1 MKNDKIPTSTL
12 FQDGRINRRDFIT
25 AAALLGVS
33 SGLSLSPLSAFA
45 AQTTAPKKGGT
56 LKLGMSGG
64 NTSDTLDPT
73 LYSDWVPLNQAYML
87 MNGLVEID
95 ENNQAQPELL
105 ESWEAKPGAKQ
116 WLFKVRQGVTFHN
129 GKTLDADDI
138 IYSINLHRGD
148 KSRSAIKTQ
157 LDAITSLEKSGN
169 DQISLT
175 LDSGNADLPF
185 LLADYHLVVVP
196 DGFTDWSHP
205 IGTGGFVFE
214 HNEPGVRSLFKRNPN
229 YWKPDRAWVDAV
241 EVLVIN
247 DPTAR
252 TNALISGQVHAI
264 NRVDFKTVDFL
275 KRSPALQIIRS
286 AGGQH
291 FTFLMDCRIAPFNN
305 NDVRMAIK
313 HGIDREKLLATVLR
327 GYGSLGN
334 DHPIPKT
341 DRFFNH
347 QLAQRSYDPDKAKFY
362 LKKAGLDK
370 LSLELSSSDAAFTG
384 ALDAAALFQGQASK
398 AGIQVA
404 IKRQPADSYWDDV
417 WMKAPF
423 SMGYWGG
430 RPTADQMFS
439 TAYMSTAKWNDSH
452 WKDEKFDALLLQARS
467 LLDEGQRAQLYGEMQ
482 SIVSDN
488 GGAMIP
494 LFGDYLDAASKKVGG
509 VKPHPM
515 FNFMGGRL
523 AERVWLES

>member
-1 MKNDKIPTSTL
+1 MKNDKASDRVL
-12 FQDGRINRRDFIT
+12 FQGAQLSRRGFISS
-25 AAALLGVS
+25 AALLGIS
-33 SGLSLSPLSAFA
+33 SAVSLSPFSALA
-45 AQTTAPKKGGT
+45 APAPAPKKGGT
-56 LKLGMSGG
+56 LRLGMSGG

-73 LYSDWVPLNQAYML
+73 LFSDWVSLNQAYML

-95 ENNQAQPELL
+95 EHNKAVPELL
-105 ESWEAKPGAKQ
+105 ESWEARPGAKE
-116 WLFKVRQGVTFHN
+116 WVLKVRQGVTFHN

-138 IYSINLHRGD
+138 IYSINLHRGEQ
-148 KSRSAIKTQ
+148 SRSAIKTQ
-157 LDAITSLEKSGN
+157 LASITALEKTGA
-169 DQISLT
+169 DQITLT
-175 LDSGNADLPF
+175 LDSGNADLPY

-196 DGFTDWSHP
+196 NGFTDWAHP

-214 HNEPGVRSLFKRNPN
+214 RYEPGVRSLFKRNPH
-229 YWKPDRAWVDAV
+229 YWKPDSAWVDAV

-275 KRSPALQIIRS
+275 KRSPMLQIIRAS
-286 AGGQH
+286 GGQH
-291 FTFLMDCRIAPFNN
+291 FTFLMDCRVAPFNN

-313 HGIDREKLLATVLR
+313 HGIDREKILNTVLR

-347 QLAQRSYDPDKAKFY
+347 DLPQRMYDPDKARFY
-362 LKKAGLDK
+362 LKKAGLEK
-370 LSLELSSSDAAFTG
+370 LSLELASSDAAFTG
-384 ALDAAALFQGQASK
+384 ALDAAALYQGQAGN
-398 AGIQVA
+398 AGMQIN
-404 IKRQPADSYWDDV
+404 IKRQPADSYWEDV

-423 SMGYWGG
+423 CMGYWGG

-439 TAYMSTAKWNDSH
+439 TTYMSSAKWNDTH
-452 WKDEKFDALLLQARS
+452 WKNDKFDALLLQARS
-467 LLDEGQRAQLYGEMQ
+467 LLDENQRAQLYGEMQ
-482 SIVSDN
+482 SIVRDD

-494 LFGDYLDAASKKVGG
+494 LFGDYLDAASNKVGG
-509 VKPHPM
+509 IKPHPL

-523 AERVWLES
+523 AERVWLTS

>member
-1 MKNDKIPTSTL
+1 MKDDRSDEKKYLQGVSMSRRS
-12 FQDGRINRRDFIT
+12 FINT
-25 AAALLGVS
+25 AALIGMGSA
-33 SGLSLSPLSAFA
+33 LSLSPLAGFA
-45 AQTTAPKKGGT
+45 AEATPKKGGV

-64 NTSDTLDPT
+64 NTSDSLDPT
-73 LYSDWVPLNQAYML
+73 LFSDWVPLNQAYML

-95 ENNQAQPELL
+95 ENNQATPELL
-105 ESWEAKPGAKQ
+105 ESWEAKPGAQ
-116 WLFKVRQGVTFHN
+116 EWTFKVRQGVTFHN
-129 GKTLDADDI
+129 GKALTVEDI
-138 IYSINLHRGD
+138 LYSINLHRGD
-148 KSRSAIKTQ
+148 QSRSAIKTQ
-157 LDAITSLEKSGN
+157 LAAIKELKKSGEN
-169 DQISLT
+169 EITLT

-196 DGFTDWSHP
+196 DGFTDWKHP
-205 IGTGGFVFE
+205 IGTGGFVFDQYQ
-214 HNEPGVRSLFKRNPN
+214 PGVRSYFKRNPN
-229 YWKPDRAWVDAV
+229 YWKPNRAFVDAV

-247 DPTAR
+247 DATAR

-275 KRSPALQIIRS
+275 KRSPALNIVRA

-291 FTFLMDCRIAPFNN
+291 FTFLMDCRVAPFNN
-305 NDVRMAIK
+305 NDVRTAIK
-313 HGIDREKLLATVLR
+313 YGIDREKLLATVLR
-327 GYGSLGN
+327 GYGTLGN

-341 DRFFNH
+341 DRFFNKS
-347 QLAQRSYDPDKAKFY
+347 LEQRAYDPDKAKFF
-362 LKKAGLDK
+362 LKKAGLSA
-370 LSLELSSSDAAFTG
+370 LPLELSSSDAAFAG
-384 ALDAAALFQGQASK
+384 ALDAAALFQGEAAA
-398 AGIQVA
+398 AGIQVS

-439 TAYMSTAKWNDSH
+439 TAWQSTAKWNDTH
-452 WKDEKFDALLLQARS
+452 WKNDKFDSLLIQARS
-467 LLDEGQRAQLYGEMQ
+467 LLDDQKRAEIYGELQ
-482 SIVSDN
+482 SIARDD

-509 VKPHPM
+509 VKPHPL

>member
-1 MKNDKIPTSTL
+1 MKDDPSPLTQL
-12 FQDGRINRRDFIT
+12 LRDARLNRRGFIT
-25 AAALLGVS
+25 AASALGIATAV
-33 SGLSLSPLSAFA
+33 SLSPFA
-45 AQTTAPKKGGT
+45 AIAAPAPKKGGT

-73 LYSDWVPLNQAYML
+73 LFSDWVPLNQAYML
-87 MNGLVEID
+87 MNGLIEID
-95 ENNQAQPELL
+95 EQNKATPELL
-105 ESWEAKPGAKQ
+105 ERWEAKPGAAEWQ
-116 WLFKVRQGVTFHN
+116 FKVRQGVTFHN

-138 IYSINLHRGD
+138 IYSINLHRGE
-148 KSRSAIKTQ
+148 KSRSAIRTQ
-157 LDAITSLEKSGN
+157 LASITALDKTADGG
-169 DQISLT
+169 ISIT
-175 LDSGNADLPF
+175 LDNGNADLPY
-185 LLADYHLVVVP
+185 LLADYHLLVVP
-196 DGFTDWSHP
+196 NGFTDWSRP
-205 IGTGGFVFE
+205 IGTGGFVFD
-214 HNEPGVRSLFKRNPN
+214 HYEPGVRSLFKRNPN

-275 KRSPALQIIRS
+275 KRSPAVKIVRS
-286 AGGQH
+286 SGGQH
-291 FTFLMDCRIAPFNN
+291 FTFLMDCRVTPFNS
-305 NDVRMAIK
+305 NDVRLAIK
-313 HGIDREKLLATVLR
+313 HGIDREKILTTVLR
-327 GYGSLGN
+327 GYGSVGN

-347 QLAQRSYDPDKAKFY
+347 ELPQRAYDPDQAKFY
-362 LKKAGLDK
+362 LKQAGLDS
-370 LSLELSSSDAAFTG
+370 LNLELSSSDAAFAG
-384 ALDAAALFQGQASK
+384 ALDAAALFQGQAGK
-398 AGIQVA
+398 AGLQVS

-439 TAYMSTAKWNDSH
+439 TAYQSTAKWNDSH
-452 WKDEKFDALLLQARS
+452 WKDDKFDALLLQARS
-467 LLDEGQRAQLYGEMQ
+467 LLDEGQRAQIYGELQ
-482 SIVSDN
+482 SIVRDN

-494 LFGDYLDAASKKVGG
+494 LFGDYLDATSNKVGG
-509 VKPHPM
+509 AQPHPM

>member
-1 MKNDKIPTSTL
+1 MKDERSDLNKYMQGVNISRRS
-12 FQDGRINRRDFIT
+12 FINT
-25 AAALLGVS
+25 AALIGAGTV
-33 SGLSLSPLSAFA
+33 LSLSPLAGFA
-45 AQTTAPKKGGT
+45 AEAAPKKGGV

-64 NTSDTLDPT
+64 NTSDSLDPT
-73 LYSDWVPLNQAYML
+73 LFSDWVPLNQAYML

-95 ENNQAQPELL
+95 ENNQAIPELL
-105 ESWEAKPGAKQ
+105 ESWEAKPGAQ
-116 WLFKVRQGVTFHN
+116 EWTFKVRSGVTFHN
-129 GKTLDADDI
+129 GKTLSVEDI
-138 IYSINLHRGD
+138 LYSINLHRGD
-148 KSRSAIKTQ
+148 QSRSAIKTQ
-157 LDAITSLEKSGN
+157 LASIKELKKSGDN
-169 DQISLT
+169 EISIV
-175 LDSGNADLPF
+175 LDGGNADLPF

-196 DGFTDWSHP
+196 DGFTDWKHP
-205 IGTGGFVFE
+205 IGTGGFVFDQYQ
-214 HNEPGVRSLFKRNPN
+214 PGVRSYFKRNPD
-229 YWKPDRAWVDAV
+229 YWKPNRAFVDAV

-247 DPTAR
+247 DATAR

-275 KRSPALQIIRS
+275 KRSPALNIVRS
-286 AGGQH
+286 SGGQH
-291 FTFLMDCRIAPFNN
+291 FTFLMDCRVAPFNN

-313 HGIDREKLLATVLR
+313 YGIDREKLLATVLR
-327 GYGSLGN
+327 GYGALGN

-341 DRFFNH
+341 DRFFNKS
-347 QLAQRSYDPDKAKFY
+347 LAQRAYDPDKAKFY
-362 LKKAGLDK
+362 LQKAGLST
-370 LSLELSSSDAAFTG
+370 LPLELSSSDAAFAG
-384 ALDAAALFQGQASK
+384 ALDAAALFQSEASA
-398 AGIQVA
+398 AGIQVN

-439 TAYMSTAKWNDSH
+439 TAWQSTAKWNDSH
-452 WKDEKFDALLLQARS
+452 WKNEKFDSLLLQARS
-467 LLDEGQRAQLYGEMQ
+467 LLDDQKRAEIYGELQ
-482 SIVSDN
+482 TIAHDD

-509 VKPHPM
+509 VKPHPL

>member
-1 MKNDKIPTSTL
+1 MKDERSDLNKYMQGVNISRRS
-12 FQDGRINRRDFIT
+12 FINT
-25 AAALLGVS
+25 AALIGAGTA
-33 SGLSLSPLSAFA
+33 LSLSPLAGFA
-45 AQTTAPKKGGT
+45 AEAAPKKGGV

-64 NTSDTLDPT
+64 NTSDSLDPT
-73 LYSDWVPLNQAYML
+73 LFSDWVPLNQAYML

-95 ENNQAQPELL
+95 ENNQAIPELL
-105 ESWEAKPGAKQ
+105 ESWEAKPGAQ
-116 WLFKVRQGVTFHN
+116 EWTFKVRSGVTFHN
-129 GKTLDADDI
+129 GKTLSVEDI
-138 IYSINLHRGD
+138 LYSINLHRGD
-148 KSRSAIKTQ
+148 QSRSAIKTQ
-157 LDAITSLEKSGN
+157 LASIKELKKSGDN
-169 DQISLT
+169 EISIV
-175 LDSGNADLPF
+175 LDGGNADLPF

-196 DGFTDWSHP
+196 DGFTDWKHP
-205 IGTGGFVFE
+205 IGTGGFVFDQYQ
-214 HNEPGVRSLFKRNPN
+214 PGVRSFFKRNPN
-229 YWKPDRAWVDAV
+229 YWKPNRAFVDAV

-247 DPTAR
+247 DATAR

-275 KRSPALQIIRS
+275 KRSPALNIVRS
-286 AGGQH
+286 SGGQH
-291 FTFLMDCRIAPFNN
+291 FTFLMDCRVAPFNN

-313 HGIDREKLLATVLR
+313 YGIDREKLLATVLR
-327 GYGSLGN
+327 GYGALGN

-341 DRFFNH
+341 DRFFNKS
-347 QLAQRSYDPDKAKFY
+347 LAQRAYDPDKAKFY
-362 LKKAGLDK
+362 LQKAGLST
-370 LSLELSSSDAAFTG
+370 LPLELSSSDAAFAG
-384 ALDAAALFQGQASK
+384 ALDAAALFQSEASA
-398 AGIQVA
+398 AGIQVN

-439 TAYMSTAKWNDSH
+439 TAWQSTAKWNDSH
-452 WKDEKFDALLLQARS
+452 WKNEKFDSLLLQARS
-467 LLDEGQRAQLYGEMQ
+467 LLDDQKRAEIYGELQ
-482 SIVSDN
+482 TIAHDD

-509 VKPHPM
+509 VKPHPL

>member
-1 MKNDKIPTSTL
+1 MKKEHSDLQKLLEHAQFS
-12 FQDGRINRRDFIT
+12 RRSFLNT
-25 AAALLGVS
+25 AALLGAGSV
-33 SGLSLSPLSAFA
+33 LSLSPLSGFA
-45 AQTTAPKKGGT
+45 ADAAPKKGGV

-73 LYSDWVPLNQAYML
+73 LFSDWVPLNQAYML

-95 ENNQAQPELL
+95 ENNQATPELL
-105 ESWEAKPGAKQ
+105 AGWLAEPGAKE
-116 WLFKVRQGVTFHN
+116 WRFKVRQGVTFHN

-138 IYSINLHRGD
+138 LYSINLHRGD
-148 KSRSAIKTQ
+148 QSRSAIKSQ
-157 LDAITSLEKSGN
+157 LASITSLRKSAA
-169 DQISLT
+169 DEIAIT

-185 LLADYHLVVVP
+185 LLADYHLMVVP
-196 DGFTDWSHP
+196 NGFTDWSHP
-205 IGTGGFVFE
+205 IGTGGFTFE
-214 HNEPGVRSLFKRNPN
+214 HYQPGVRSLFKRNPN
-229 YWKPDRAWVDAV
+229 YWKPDRAFVDAV

-275 KRSPALQIIRS
+275 KRSPALNIIRS
-286 AGGQH
+286 SGGQH
-291 FTFLMDCRIAPFNN
+291 FTFLMDCRVAPFNDN
-305 NDVRMAIK
+305 NVRMAIK
-313 HGIDREKLLATVLR
+313 HGIDREKILATVLR

-341 DRFFNH
+341 DRFFNKA
-347 QLAQRSYDPDKAKFY
+347 LPQRAYDPDKAKFY
-362 LKKAGLDK
+362 LNKAGLST
-370 LSLELSSSDAAFTG
+370 LPLELSSSDAAFAG
-384 ALDAAALFQGQASK
+384 ALDAAALYQGQAGQ
-398 AGIQVA
+398 AGMKIT

-439 TAYMSTAKWNDSH
+439 TAWQSSAKWNDAH
-452 WKDEKFDALLLQARS
+452 WKNERFDALLLQARS
-467 LLDEGQRAQLYGEMQ
+467 LLDEKQRGEIYGELQ
-482 SIVSDN
+482 SIARDD

-494 LFGDYLDAASKKVGG
+494 LFGDYLDAASKKLGG
-509 VKPHPM
+509 VKPHPL

>member
-1 MKNDKIPTSTL
+1 MKDDRSDENKYLQGVNMSRRS
-12 FQDGRINRRDFIT
+12 FINT
-25 AAALLGVS
+25 AALIGMGSA
-33 SGLSLSPLSAFA
+33 LSLSPLAGFA
-45 AQTTAPKKGGT
+45 AEATPKKGGV

-64 NTSDTLDPT
+64 NTSDSLDPT
-73 LYSDWVPLNQAYML
+73 LFSDWVPLNQAYML

-95 ENNQAQPELL
+95 ETNQATPELL
-105 ESWEAKPGAKQ
+105 ESWVAKPGAQ
-116 WLFKVRQGVTFHN
+116 EWTFKVRQGVTFHN
-129 GKTLDADDI
+129 GKTLTVEDI
-138 IYSINLHRGD
+138 LYSINLHRGD
-148 KSRSAIKTQ
+148 QSRSAIKTQ
-157 LDAITSLEKSGN
+157 LAAIKELKKSGDN
-169 DQISLT
+169 EITLT

-196 DGFTDWSHP
+196 DGFTDWKHP
-205 IGTGGFVFE
+205 IGTGGFVFDQYQ
-214 HNEPGVRSLFKRNPN
+214 PGVRSYFKRNPN
-229 YWKPDRAWVDAV
+229 YWKPNRAFVDAV

-247 DPTAR
+247 DATAR

-275 KRSPALQIIRS
+275 KRSPALNIVRA

-291 FTFLMDCRIAPFNN
+291 FTFLMDCRVAPFNN
-305 NDVRMAIK
+305 NDVRTAIK
-313 HGIDREKLLATVLR
+313 YGIDREKLLATVLR
-327 GYGSLGN
+327 GYGTLGN

-341 DRFFNH
+341 DRFFNKS
-347 QLAQRSYDPDKAKFY
+347 LEQRAYDPDKAKFF
-362 LKKAGLDK
+362 LKKAGLSA
-370 LSLELSSSDAAFTG
+370 LPIELSSSDAAFAG
-384 ALDAAALFQGQASK
+384 ALDAAALFQGEAAA
-398 AGIQVA
+398 AGIQVS

-439 TAYMSTAKWNDSH
+439 TAWQSTAKWNDTH
-452 WKDEKFDALLLQARS
+452 WKNDKFDSLLIQARS
-467 LLDEGQRAQLYGEMQ
+467 LLDEQKRAEIYGELQ
-482 SIVSDN
+482 SIARDD

-509 VKPHPM
+509 VKPHPL

>member
-1 MKNDKIPTSTL
+1 MKDKNSALTQL
-12 FQDGRINRRDFIT
+12 MQDAKLSRRGFIT
-25 AAALLGVS
+25 SAAAVGITTAY
-33 SGLSLSPLSAFA
+33 GLSPLSAFA
-45 AQTTAPKKGGT
+45 AEPKKGGT

-64 NTSDTLDPT
+64 NTSDSLDPT
-73 LYSDWVPLNQAYML
+73 LFSDWVPLNQAYML

-95 ENNQAQPELL
+95 ENNKAIPELFA
-105 ESWEAKPGAKQ
+105 SWEAKPGAAEWIFTLQ
-116 WLFKVRQGVTFHN
+116 DGVTFHN
-129 GKTLDADDI
+129 GKKLDVDDI

-148 KSRSAIKTQ
+148 KTKSAIKTQ
-157 LDAITSLEKSGN
+157 LSPITALTKQGDNQIAITLE
-169 DQISLT
+169 
-175 LDSGNADLPF
+175 SGNADLPY
-185 LLADYHLVVVP
+185 LLADYHLLVVP
-196 DGFTDWSHP
+196 NGFTDWSHP
-205 IGTGGFVFE
+205 IGTGGFVFDQY
-214 HNEPGVRSLFKRNPN
+214 EPGVRSLFKRNPN
-229 YWKPDRAWVDAV
+229 YWKKDRAFVDAV
-241 EVLVIN
+241 EVIVIN

-275 KRSPALQIIRS
+275 KRSPALNIVRS
-286 AGGQH
+286 SGGQH
-291 FTFLMDCRIAPFNN
+291 FTFLMDCSVAPFNN

-313 HGIDREKLLATVLR
+313 HGIDRQKILDTVLR

-347 QLAQRSYDPDKAKFY
+347 SLEQRVYDPDKSAFY
-362 LKKAGLDK
+362 LKKAGLTDLK
-370 LSLELSSSDAAFTG
+370 LELSSSDAAFAG
-384 ALDAAALFQGQASK
+384 ALDAAALFQGEAQKS
-398 AGIQVA
+398 GIQVS

-439 TAYMSTAKWNDSH
+439 TAYQSTAKWNDTH

-467 LLDEGQRAQLYGEMQ
+467 LLDDGKRAEIYGELQ
-482 SIVSDN
+482 SIVRDN

-494 LFGDYLDAASKKVGG
+494 LFGDYLDAANKKVGG
-509 VKPHPM
+509 IKPHPM

-523 AERVWLES
+523 AERVWLEA

>member
-1 MKNDKIPTSTL
+1 MKDDRSDEKKYLQGVSMSRRS
-12 FQDGRINRRDFIT
+12 FINT
-25 AAALLGVS
+25 AALIGMGSA
-33 SGLSLSPLSAFA
+33 LSLSPLAGFA
-45 AQTTAPKKGGT
+45 AEATPKKGGV

-64 NTSDTLDPT
+64 NTSDSLDPT
-73 LYSDWVPLNQAYML
+73 LFSDWVPLNQAYML

-95 ENNQAQPELL
+95 ENNQATPELL
-105 ESWEAKPGAKQ
+105 ESWEAKPGAQ
-116 WLFKVRQGVTFHN
+116 EWTFKVRQGVTFHN
-129 GKTLDADDI
+129 GKALTVEDI
-138 IYSINLHRGD
+138 LYSINLHRGD
-148 KSRSAIKTQ
+148 QSRSAIKTQ
-157 LDAITSLEKSGN
+157 LAAIKDLKKSGEN
-169 DQISLT
+169 EITLT

-196 DGFTDWSHP
+196 DGFTDWKHP
-205 IGTGGFVFE
+205 IGTGGFVFDQYQ
-214 HNEPGVRSLFKRNPN
+214 PGVRSYFKRNPN
-229 YWKPDRAWVDAV
+229 YWKPNRAFVDAV

-247 DPTAR
+247 DATAR

-275 KRSPALQIIRS
+275 KRSPALNIVRA

-291 FTFLMDCRIAPFNN
+291 FTFLMDCRVAPFNN
-305 NDVRMAIK
+305 NDVRTAIK
-313 HGIDREKLLATVLR
+313 YGIDREKLLATVLR
-327 GYGSLGN
+327 GYGTLGN

-341 DRFFNH
+341 DRFFNKS
-347 QLAQRSYDPDKAKFY
+347 LEQRAYDPDKAKFF
-362 LKKAGLDK
+362 LKKAGLSA
-370 LSLELSSSDAAFTG
+370 LPLELSSSDAAFAG
-384 ALDAAALFQGQASK
+384 ALDAAALFQGEAAA
-398 AGIQVA
+398 AGIQVS

-439 TAYMSTAKWNDSH
+439 TAWQSTAKWNDTH
-452 WKDEKFDALLLQARS
+452 WKNDKFDSLLIQARS
-467 LLDEGQRAQLYGEMQ
+467 LLDDQKRAEIYGELQ
-482 SIVSDN
+482 SIARDD

-509 VKPHPM
+509 VKPHPL

>member
-1 MKNDKIPTSTL
+1 MKKEHSDLQKWLGQAQFS
-12 FQDGRINRRDFIT
+12 RRSLLNT
-25 AAALLGVS
+25 AALLGAS
-33 SGLSLSPLSAFA
+33 SVLSSFPLSSSA
-45 AQTTAPKKGGT
+45 AQAVPKRGGT

-73 LYSDWVPLNQAYML
+73 LFSDWVPLNQAYML

-95 ENNQAQPELL
+95 ENNQATPELL
-105 ESWEAKPGAKQ
+105 ESWQVEPGAKA
-116 WLFKVRQGVTFHN
+116 WRFKVRQGVTFHN

-138 IYSINLHRGD
+138 IYSINLHRGEN
-148 KSRSAIKTQ
+148 SRSAIRSQLASITQ
-157 LDAITSLEKSGN
+157 LSRTAPDEIAI
-169 DQISLT
+169 T
-175 LDSGNADLPF
+175 LDSGNADLPY
-185 LLADYHLVVVP
+185 LLADYHLLVVP
-196 DGFTDWSHP
+196 NGFTDWSHP
-205 IGTGGFVFE
+205 IGTGGFTFDYYQ
-214 HNEPGVRSLFKRNPN
+214 PGVRSRFKRNPN
-229 YWKPDRAWVDAV
+229 YWKPDRAFVDAV

-275 KRSPALQIIRS
+275 KRSPMLNIVRS
-286 AGGQH
+286 SGGQH
-291 FTFLMDCRIAPFNN
+291 FTFLMDCRATPFNN
-305 NDVRMAIK
+305 NDVRLAIK
-313 HGIDREKLLATVLR
+313 YGIDREKILATVLR

-347 QLAQRSYDPDKAKFY
+347 ELPQRAWDPDKAKFH
-362 LKKAGLDK
+362 LKRAGLTA
-370 LSLELSSSDAAFTG
+370 LPLELSSSDAAFAG
-384 ALDAAALFQGQASK
+384 ALDAAALFQGQASQS
-398 AGIQVA
+398 GIQVT
-404 IKRQPADSYWDDV
+404 IKRQPADSYWENV

-439 TAYMSTAKWNDSH
+439 TAWQSTAKWNDSH
-452 WKDEKFDALLLQARS
+452 WKNDKFDALLLQARS
-467 LLDEGQRAQLYGEMQ
+467 MLDEKARADIYGELQ
-482 SIVSDN
+482 SIAHDD

-494 LFGDYLDAASKKVGG
+494 LFGDYLDATSKKLGG
-509 VKPHPM
+509 VTPHPL

>member
-1 MKNDKIPTSTL
+1 MKDDRSDEKKYLQGVSMSRRS
-12 FQDGRINRRDFIT
+12 FINT
-25 AAALLGVS
+25 AALIGMGSA
-33 SGLSLSPLSAFA
+33 LSLSPLAGFA
-45 AQTTAPKKGGT
+45 AEATPKKGGV

-64 NTSDTLDPT
+64 NTSDSLDPT
-73 LYSDWVPLNQAYML
+73 LFSDWVPLNQAYML

-95 ENNQAQPELL
+95 ENNQATPELL
-105 ESWEAKPGAKQ
+105 ESWEAKPGAQ
-116 WLFKVRQGVTFHN
+116 EWTFKVRQGVTFHN
-129 GKTLDADDI
+129 GKALTVEDI
-138 IYSINLHRGD
+138 LYSINLHRGD
-148 KSRSAIKTQ
+148 QSRSAIKTQ
-157 LDAITSLEKSGN
+157 LAAIKDLKKSGEN
-169 DQISLT
+169 EITLT

-196 DGFTDWSHP
+196 DGFTDWKHP
-205 IGTGGFVFE
+205 IGTGGFVFDQYQ
-214 HNEPGVRSLFKRNPN
+214 PGVRSYFKRNPN
-229 YWKPDRAWVDAV
+229 YWKPNRAFVDAV

-247 DPTAR
+247 DATAR

-275 KRSPALQIIRS
+275 KRSPALNIVRA

-291 FTFLMDCRIAPFNN
+291 FTFLMDCRVAPFNN
-305 NDVRMAIK
+305 NDVRTAIK
-313 HGIDREKLLATVLR
+313 YGIDREKLLATVLR
-327 GYGSLGN
+327 GYGTLGN

-341 DRFFNH
+341 DRFFNKS
-347 QLAQRSYDPDKAKFY
+347 LEQRVYDPDKAKFF
-362 LKKAGLDK
+362 LKKAGLSA
-370 LSLELSSSDAAFTG
+370 LPLELSSSDAAFAG
-384 ALDAAALFQGQASK
+384 ALDAAALFQGEAAA
-398 AGIQVA
+398 AGIQVS

-439 TAYMSTAKWNDSH
+439 TAWQSTAKWNDTH
-452 WKDEKFDALLLQARS
+452 WKNDKFDSLLIQARS
-467 LLDEGQRAQLYGEMQ
+467 LLDDQKRAEIYGELQ
-482 SIVSDN
+482 SIARDD

-509 VKPHPM
+509 VKPHPL

>member
-1 MKNDKIPTSTL
+1 
-12 FQDGRINRRDFIT
+12 
-25 AAALLGVS
+25 
-33 SGLSLSPLSAFA
+33 
-45 AQTTAPKKGGT
+45 
-56 LKLGMSGG
+56 
-64 NTSDTLDPT
+64 
-73 LYSDWVPLNQAYML
+73 
-87 MNGLVEID
+87 MNGLIEID
-95 ENNQAQPELL
+95 ENNKATPELL
-105 ESWEAKPGAKQ
+105 ESWSALPGAQ
-116 WLFKVRQGVTFHN
+116 EWTFKVRQGVTFHN
-129 GKTLDADDI
+129 GKAMTAEDI

-148 KSRSAIKTQ
+148 QSRSAIKTQ
-157 LDAITSLEKSGN
+157 LASITELKKSGDN
-169 DQISLT
+169 EITLK
-175 LDSGNADLPF
+175 LDSGNADLPY

-196 DGFTDWSHP
+196 DGFTDWKHP
-205 IGTGGFVFE
+205 IGTGGFVFDQYQ
-214 HNEPGVRSLFKRNPN
+214 PGVRSYFKRNPN
-229 YWKPDRAWVDAV
+229 YWKPDRAFVDAV

-247 DPTAR
+247 DATAR

-275 KRSPALQIIRS
+275 KRSPALNIVRS
-286 AGGQH
+286 SGGQH
-291 FTFLMDCRIAPFNN
+291 FTFLMDCRVAPFNN

-313 HGIDREKLLATVLR
+313 YGIDREKLLATVLR
-327 GYGSLGN
+327 GYGTLGN

-341 DRFFNH
+341 DRFFNKA
-347 QLAQRSYDPDKAKFY
+347 LPQRAYDADKAKFY
-362 LKKAGLDK
+362 LKKAGLS
-370 LSLELSSSDAAFTG
+370 SLPVELSSSDAAFAG
-384 ALDAAALFQGQASK
+384 ALDAAALFQGQAAQ
-398 AGIQVA
+398 AGIQVS

-439 TAYMSTAKWNDSH
+439 TAWQSTAKWNDTH
-452 WKDEKFDALLLQARS
+452 WKNEKFDSLLIQARS
-467 LLDEGQRAQLYGEMQ
+467 LLDEQKRAEIYGELQ
-482 SIVSDN
+482 QIASDD